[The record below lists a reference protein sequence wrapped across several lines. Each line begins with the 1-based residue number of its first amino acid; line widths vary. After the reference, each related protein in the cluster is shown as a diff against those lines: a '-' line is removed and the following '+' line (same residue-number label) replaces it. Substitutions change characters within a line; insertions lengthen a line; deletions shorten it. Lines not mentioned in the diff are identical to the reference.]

1 MKKIILILFLI
12 TLPSLLPYFNS
23 RFFYTQDYIFIARLQ
38 QVSVALSDG
47 QFPVRWAPDLR
58 FGEPIFNFYA
68 SLPFYLG
75 FLINLLGFDYIW
87 TAKILFMLS
96 SFLSA
101 ITMFV
106 FVRKLFSEKAAYFS
120 SVIYVWA
127 PYRAVDMYVRGAI
140 AEAWAFVFFPLIFY
154 ASLLVVER
162 RSHRSIAFLGLSISG
177 LFLTHNVTSL
187 MFMPFLG
194 LWWLY
199 LIIQKKNWKLSLS
212 LIGSFILGIG
222 ISSFFLLPALAER
235 QFIQTKYLIVGYFD
249 FRAHFVALKQFFS
262 TFWGYG
268 SSLWGLDDGL
278 SFQIGL
284 ANWGI
289 IILAGVLGFVNRK
302 NKKLL
307 SLFVFL
313 GFSFTL
319 SLFFQ
324 HNKSAFIWEAIP
336 SMAFIQFPWRFLSIS
351 VFITAI
357 IGGLVIDN
365 LKYKS
370 KILYLVLLFSV
381 IFFSFSF
388 FKPKEYVDDSFFDKF
403 INIETM
409 RQGVDL
415 TKDYLPVWVATID
428 GEVFNDFKTETGEM
442 ETNDF
447 KRASDKF
454 SGNVVVKSKANILAP
469 ITYFPG
475 WQVWVNGKI
484 LPQQSPSSM
493 GLISF
498 ELLPGSYKIDVKLT
512 NTPIRSIG
520 NILSL
525 ISIGLVVVL
534 FL

>member
-12 TLPSLLPYFNS
+12 TIPSLLPYFNS
-23 RFFYTQDYIFIARLQ
+23 RFFYTQDYIFIARLHQ
-38 QVSVALSDG
+38 ITTALSDG
-47 QFPVRWAPDLR
+47 QFPVRWATDLR

-68 SLPFYLG
+68 SLPFYIGFVIKSLG
-75 FLINLLGFDYIW
+75 FSYIW

-96 SFLSA
+96 SLLSA
-101 ITMFV
+101 FTMFV

-120 SVIYVWA
+120 AAIYIWA

-140 AEAWAFVFFPLIFY
+140 AEAWAFVFFPVIFY
-154 ASLLVVER
+154 TSLLVAEK
-162 RSHRSIAFLGLSISG
+162 RSHRNIALLGLSISG

-187 MFMPFLG
+187 MFMPFVG

-199 LIIQKKNWKLSLS
+199 LSLQKRNWKLI
-212 LIGSFILGIG
+212 LIFISSFILGVG
-222 ISSFFLLPALAER
+222 IASFFLLPALVER

-249 FRAHFVALKQFFS
+249 FRAHFVALKQLFS

-284 ANWGI
+284 VNW
-289 IILAGVLGFVNRK
+289 IILSFAVILGFVNRN

-307 SLFVFL
+307 GLTAFL
-313 GFSFTL
+313 GFSFLL

-324 HNKSAFIWEAIP
+324 HNKSAFIWEAFP

-351 VFITAI
+351 VFIVAI
-357 IGGLVIDN
+357 VGGFVIKN
-365 LKYKS
+365 IKYKS
-370 KILYLVLLFSV
+370 RILYFVLLFSV
-381 IFFSFSF
+381 ITFSFSY

-409 RQGVDL
+409 REGVDL

-428 GEVFNDFKTETGEM
+428 GEVFNDFKTETGEIT
-442 ETNDF
+442 TNDF
-447 KRASDKF
+447 KRTSDKF
-454 SGNVVVKSKANILAP
+454 SGNIVVKSKASILAP

-475 WQVWVNGKI
+475 WQVWANERIVS
-484 LPQQSPSSM
+484 QDSPSNM
-493 GLISF
+493 GLIKF
-498 ELLPGSYKIDVKLT
+498 ELPPGSYKIDVKLM
-512 NTPIRSIG
+512 NTPVRDLG

-525 ISIGLVVVL
+525 ISISLVGIL
-534 FL
+534 LL